1 MFLFWI
7 VLQLILIHSNIIND
21 TVIISLITNS
31 KNINNAE
38 NVIDSILK
46 QNVDNLFYKIILILS
61 KYDFKNKNILPNKLL
76 SLERKSNLR
85 IILIDNIINSQT
97 RLIIAIK
104 EYPNNP
110 ILIIND
116 NIRFPCGWLEMFIN
130 DHQKYPNDAISASI
144 QYFFGKNLTITTFSE
159 GYKSEKLGIFNHVTN
174 MIFNF
179 ALINTNLGG
188 TLYPKNFFKNEKFFD
203 NELFLQMTKDSDE
216 FWQSCF
222 IMIDNKI

>member
-1 MFLFWI
+1 M
-7 VLQLILIHSNIIND
+7 
-21 TVIISLITNS
+21 
-31 KNINNAE
+31 
-38 NVIDSILK
+38 
-46 QNVDNLFYKIILILS
+46 
-61 KYDFKNKNILPNKLL
+61 
-76 SLERKSNLR
+76 
-85 IILIDNIINSQT
+85 
-97 RLIIAIK
+97 IIAIK

-116 NIRFPCGWLEMFIN
+116 NIRFPCGWLEMFIK

-144 QYFFGKNLTITTFSE
+144 QYFFGKNLTITTFSD

-203 NELFLQMTKDSDE
+203 NELFL
-216 FWQSCF
+216 
-222 IMIDNKI
+222 N

>member
-1 MFLFWI
+1 MFLFQI
-7 VLQLILIHSNIIND
+7 VLQLIFIHSNIIND
-21 TVIISLITNS
+21 TVIISLTTNS

-46 QNVDNLFYKIILILS
+46 QNVDNLFYK
-61 KYDFKNKNILPNKLL
+61 
-76 SLERKSNLR
+76 

>member
-1 MFLFWI
+1 M
-7 VLQLILIHSNIIND
+7 
-21 TVIISLITNS
+21 
-31 KNINNAE
+31 A
-38 NVIDSILK
+38 
-46 QNVDNLFYKIILILS
+46 
-61 KYDFKNKNILPNKLL
+61 NKLL

-159 GYKSEKLGIFNHVTN
+159 GYKSEKLGI
-174 MIFNF
+174 
-179 ALINTNLGG
+179 LI
-188 TLYPKNFFKNEKFFD
+188 
-203 NELFLQMTKDSDE
+203 M
-216 FWQSCF
+216 
-222 IMIDNKI
+222 